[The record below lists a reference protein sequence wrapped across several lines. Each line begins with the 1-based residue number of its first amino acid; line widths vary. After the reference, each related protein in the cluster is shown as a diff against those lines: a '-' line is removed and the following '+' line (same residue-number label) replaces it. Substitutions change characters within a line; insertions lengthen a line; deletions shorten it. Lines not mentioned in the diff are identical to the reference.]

1 MTVQTWM
8 QSTRS
13 YIPIAA
19 ILIALLIV
27 TGCTQSRDAVPLG
40 GSLSVLG
47 PDQSMVEAVSRGTLP
62 PGWEISGEMPADAIS
77 VRRIENYNA
86 LALKAGAAPFAVLRH
101 TQASLLATP
110 YLSWAWHTPSV
121 PNGAHPVRIIVGLVA
136 HGVETK
142 RSWWQIGGGGDETI
156 RVIQVVWQATALG
169 RGTVVGPR
177 RQEGRPE
184 SARYIARGG
193 PEQANRWWFDT
204 VDLSLIHRQVW
215 PGDDLSRV
223 DIRYIGIAVQAAAPQ
238 RKGSTTEA
246 HSMNVT
252 AMRLM
257 R

>member
-1 MTVQTWM
+1 MM
-8 QSTRS
+8 HSAHSGR
-13 YIPIAA
+13 
-19 ILIALLIV
+19 LITALLTALFIL
-27 TGCTQSRDAVPLG
+27 TGCAQPRDAVPLG
-40 GSLSVLG
+40 GTLSVLG
-47 PDQSMVEAVSRGTLP
+47 PDQVLIEAVSRGTLP

-77 VRRIENYNA
+77 IRRIESYNA
-86 LALKAGAAPFAVLRH
+86 LALKAGTAPYAVLRH

-136 HGVETK
+136 HGVKTN
-142 RSWWQIGGGGDETI
+142 RPWWQVGGGGDETI

-184 SARYIARGG
+184 SARYNARGG

-223 DIRYIGIAVQAAAPQ
+223 DIRYIGIAVQAAPPP
-238 RKGSTTEA
+238 KNGSTSEA
-246 HSMNVT
+246 PSMNVT